1 MAGAAAA
8 PRSPELRVSLS
19 DPRFVLIVAGALALA
34 ALPILAFEFN
44 QIYLISLVSRMLIF
58 AIAAVSL
65 DLILGY
71 GGMVSFGHAAYIG
84 LGAYGVA
91 VWSKYGIDNGYLQ
104 LVSAVGGSALVALF
118 IGAVSLRTSGIYFI
132 MITLAFTQ
140 MLYYLGIS
148 LQPFGGD
155 DGMNTK
161 RSDFGFFTLNDNI
174 LGPKTGQRDGMTI
187 YYASLIALFASVAI
201 LRRLVNSRFGMV
213 IRGSYSNP
221 VRMQAIGFP
230 ILRYRLTAFVISGAI
245 CGVAGFLFAN
255 HQQFLSPVF
264 MSWLRSGEIMVMV
277 ILGGI
282 GTIYGSVIGA
292 IGLLTLEE
300 LLETLAGKDYWMM
313 VLGILLVMLAFFAKR
328 GIWSLLPATLDKV
341 PRFLAGAGAV
351 TAALVAYVWL
361 MSVVPKIK
369 FAWGGKTV
377 AVSPLWL
384 IFLTVACVF
393 AMRAWIE
400 LRAERRERA
409 GAAGTGAKGATGG

>member
-8 PRSPELRVSLS
+8 PRTPELRPSLS
-19 DPRFVLIVAGALALA
+19 DPRFVLIVAGAVALA
-34 ALPILAFEFN
+34 VLPVVAFHTG
-44 QIYLISLVSRMLIF
+44 QVYLISLVSRMLIF
-58 AIAAVSL
+58 AIAAASL

-71 GGMVSFGHAAYIG
+71 GGMVSFGHAAYVG

-104 LVSAVGGSALVALF
+104 LLSAVGGSALVALA

-155 DGMNTK
+155 DGMNTR
-161 RSDFGFFTLNDNI
+161 RSDFGVFTLNDNI
-174 LGPKTGQRDGMTI
+174 LGPKGGQSDGMTI
-187 YYASLIALFASVAI
+187 YYATLVALVASVI
-201 LRRLVNSRFGMV
+201 VLRRVVNSRFGMV
-213 IRGSYSNP
+213 IRGSHSNP

-245 CGVAGFLFAN
+245 CGISGFLFAN

-277 ILGGI
+277 ILGGM

-300 LLETLAGKDYWMM
+300 LLEQLAGKDYWMM

-328 GIWSLLPATLDKV
+328 GIWSLLPDRPEGV
-341 PRFLAGAGAV
+341 PRFLLGAGAV
-351 TAALVAYVWL
+351 VAALGAYIWL
-361 MSVVPKIK
+361 LSAVPKLKIP
-369 FAWGGKTV
+369 WGGKTV
-377 AVSPLWL
+377 SISPLWL
-384 IFLTVACVF
+384 ILLVVVCIFLIRV
-393 AMRAWIE
+393 WNE
-400 LRAERRERA
+400 LRAERLERQGA
-409 GAAGTGAKGATGG
+409 GAPARGPARG